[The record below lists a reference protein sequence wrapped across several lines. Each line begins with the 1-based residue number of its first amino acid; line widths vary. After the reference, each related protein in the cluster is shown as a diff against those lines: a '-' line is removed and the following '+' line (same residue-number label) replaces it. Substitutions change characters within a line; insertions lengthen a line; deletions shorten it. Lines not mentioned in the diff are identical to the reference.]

1 MNWWNAWMGWVRRLP
16 VAQWLRPFWKVALK
30 AAVKIALDEAREE
43 TQEAFIKHGP
53 RAIDRNIDAIQAKLD
68 RGLAKLEFLPD
79 GVEQKIKAII
89 QEKGDDLQS
98 RLKESVVAGGPSAIN
113 AAFDKFK
120 DELLARID
128 GL

>member
-1 MNWWNAWMGWVRRLP
+1 MKWLDTWMGWVRRLP
-16 VAQWLRPFWKVALK
+16 LAKWLQPFWKGALK
-30 AAVKIALDEAREE
+30 AAVKLALDEAREE
-43 TQEAFIKHGP
+43 TQEAFVKHGP
-53 RAIDRNIDAIQAKLD
+53 RAIDRNIDSIQAKLD

-89 QEKGDDLQS
+89 HEKGDDLQS
-98 RLKESVVAGGPSAIN
+98 RLKESVVAGGPPAID

>member
-1 MNWWNAWMGWVRRLP
+1 MNWWNTWMGYIRRLP
-16 VAQWLRPFWKVALK
+16 VARWLQPLWKGALK
-30 AAVKIALDEAREE
+30 AAVKLALDEAREE
-43 TQEAFIKHGP
+43 TQAAFIKHGP

-89 QEKGDDLQS
+89 HEKGDDLQS
-98 RLKESVVAGGPSAIN
+98 RLRESVVAGGPAAID